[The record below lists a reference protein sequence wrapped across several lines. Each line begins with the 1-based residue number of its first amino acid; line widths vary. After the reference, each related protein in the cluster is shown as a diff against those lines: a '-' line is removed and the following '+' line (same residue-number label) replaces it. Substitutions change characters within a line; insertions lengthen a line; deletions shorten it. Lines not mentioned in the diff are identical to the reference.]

1 MLLAVIPSV
10 RLFDERAWLER
21 HCDVPNV
28 LDRLLN
34 RTALA
39 YRIKGTDAGVIL
51 SVAQT
56 VDTGKIALWVVS
68 LFGRVGLRPKA
79 NMEMMRRVLE
89 EVAVMA
95 ADAGCDEVRVEQ
107 GTRADWKL
115 RLLPKLG
122 FERLDVGQVFVM
134 RKAIK

>member
-1 MLLAVIPSV
+1 MLLAQIPSV

-39 YRIKGTDAGVIL
+39 YRIKGTDAGVVL

-56 VDTGKIALWVVS
+56 VDSGKLALWVVS
-68 LFGRVGLRPKA
+68 LFGRVGFKPKA
-79 NMEMMRRVLE
+79 NRELMQSVLL
-89 EVAVMA
+89 EVTDMA

-122 FERLDVGQVFVM
+122 FERVDVGPVFVM
-134 RKAIK
+134 RKAIR